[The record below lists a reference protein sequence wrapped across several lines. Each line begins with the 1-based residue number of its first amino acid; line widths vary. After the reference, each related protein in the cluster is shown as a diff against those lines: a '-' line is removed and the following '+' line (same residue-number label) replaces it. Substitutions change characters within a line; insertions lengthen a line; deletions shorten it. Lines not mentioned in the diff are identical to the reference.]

1 MNKVYLAGPFF
12 DDKQRERVS
21 QVVSALKENKTIDGD
36 NIYLPQDNQSEQYEQ
51 FSKPWQRAV
60 YLADTRQV
68 HRADVVVAIIDYKDD
83 EGNEPDSGTMFEVG
97 MAVEARIPVILVQ
110 FEAGRVIN
118 LMLSESLTAFFDVN
132 KNGLKNL
139 SEYNFDILEE
149 KITENEVL

>member
-12 DDKQRERVS
+12 SDKQRERVS
-21 QVVSALKENKTIDGD
+21 QVVAALKENKTIDSD
-36 NIYLPQDNQSEQYEQ
+36 NIYLPQDNQSKQYEQ
-51 FSKPWQRAV
+51 FSQQWQRAV

-68 HRADVVVAIIDYKDD
+68 HRADVVVAILDYKED

-97 MAVEARIPVILVQ
+97 MAVEAHIPVILVQ

-118 LMLSESLTAFFDVN
+118 LMLSESLTAFFDES
-132 KNGLKNL
+132 KNGLNEL
-139 SEYNFDILEE
+139 AEYNFNVLEE

>member
-12 DDKQRERVS
+12 SDKQRERVS
-21 QVVSALKENKTIDGD
+21 QVVAALKENKTIDSD
-36 NIYLPQDNQSEQYEQ
+36 NIYLPQDNQSKQYEQ
-51 FSKPWQRAV
+51 FSQQWQRAV

-68 HRADVVVAIIDYKDD
+68 HRADVVVAILDYKED

-97 MAVEARIPVILVQ
+97 MAVEAHIPVILVQ

-118 LMLSESLTAFFDVN
+118 LMLSESLTAFFDES
-132 KNGLKNL
+132 KNGLNEL
-139 SEYNFDILEE
+139 SKYNFNVLEE

>member
-12 DDKQRERVS
+12 SDKQRERVS
-21 QVVSALKENKTIDGD
+21 QVVAALKENKTIDSD
-36 NIYLPQDNQSEQYEQ
+36 NIYLPQDNQSKQYEQ
-51 FSKPWQRAV
+51 FSQQWQRAV

-68 HRADVVVAIIDYKDD
+68 HRADVVVAILDYKED

-97 MAVEARIPVILVQ
+97 MAVEAHIPVILVQ

-118 LMLSESLTAFFDVN
+118 LMLSESLTAFFDES
-132 KNGLKNL
+132 KNGLNEL
-139 SEYNFDILEE
+139 SEYNFNVLEE